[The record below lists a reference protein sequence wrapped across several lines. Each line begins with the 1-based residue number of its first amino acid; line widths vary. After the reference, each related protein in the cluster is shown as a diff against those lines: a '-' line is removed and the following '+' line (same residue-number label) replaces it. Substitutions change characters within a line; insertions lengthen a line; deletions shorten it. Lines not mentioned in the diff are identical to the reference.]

1 MGRQLDRNKPRVVIL
16 SHLEMVIVLQAKA
29 LLFYAVRMILRD
41 PKAAL
46 RTTAL
51 PYVLAQVLP
60 ALLYGAAA
68 EASPVTTEWS
78 LRLAGE
84 LAFLASMAWMAVAW
98 HRLILIHE
106 TGWPLPTAPMGRVA
120 AYLAYVAAFEVTVM
134 LVSFIVIGGMAA
146 TVLFGAAELAMQ
158 VPVYLGI
165 FAASVLFGRLGAIL
179 PAVALGPVTSIL
191 DGWRATRG
199 ATLTIALTCLVLFL
213 LEEAVFRGGMAL
225 QIDSRLSEVLQAVL
239 QWPVFLLGIALLT
252 STYLHYVKGQP
263 LE

>member
-1 MGRQLDRNKPRVVIL
+1 MIMR
-16 SHLEMVIVLQAKA
+16 SHLDMVIVLQAKA
-29 LLFYAVRMILRD
+29 LFFHAVRMILRD

-46 RTTAL
+46 RATAL

-68 EASPVTTEWS
+68 LAAPVMIELS
-78 LRLAGE
+78 LRLAAE
-84 LAFLASMAWMAVAW
+84 LAFLAGMAWMAVAW

-120 AYLAYVAAFEVTVM
+120 TYLGYVAAFEVTIM
-134 LVSFIVIGGMAA
+134 LISFIVIGGMAA
-146 TVLFGAAELAMQ
+146 TVLFGANEWVLQ
-158 VPVYLGI
+158 VPVYVGI

-199 ATLTIALTCLVLFL
+199 GTLTIALTCLVLFL
-213 LEEAVFRGGMAL
+213 LEEAVFRDGLAL
-225 QIDSRLSEVLQAVL
+225 QIDSRLSEVLLAVL

-263 LE
+263 LD

>member
-1 MGRQLDRNKPRVVIL
+1 
-16 SHLEMVIVLQAKA
+16 MVIVLQAKA
-29 LLFYAVRMILRD
+29 LFFHAVRMILRD

-46 RTTAL
+46 RATAL

-60 ALLYGAAA
+60 VLLYDTAALA
-68 EASPVTTEWS
+68 APDMIKIKLS
-78 LRLAGE
+78 LRLAAE
-84 LAFLASMAWMAVAW
+84 LAFLAGMAWMAVAW

-120 AYLAYVAAFEVTVM
+120 AYLGYVAAFEVTIM

-199 ATLTIALTCLVLFL
+199 ATLTVALTCLVLFL
-213 LEEAVFRGGMAL
+213 LEEAVFRGGLAL
-225 QIDSRLSEVLQAVL
+225 QTDSHLSDVLQAVL
-239 QWPVFLLGIALLT
+239 QWPIFLLGIALLT

-263 LE
+263 LD